1 MTELSGGGRNRKF
14 LLILAVLLAIVLF
27 PLVRGLVSGVSA
39 PSAAPAPTTPVPAA
53 VDVET
58 VPGTG
63 TATEF
68 DACAVL
74 TSDVVAAAGLKYASA
89 VVKTSGPNSCGG
101 PVEPVTA
108 SSAPTVLLTVGE
120 HKVTGTA
127 TSHGIRYER
136 QDGVLDAA
144 VVFPAAKLQL
154 THVAVIHDGE
164 GVLAKLIDGV
174 AARLAEGPKPAPAYR
189 YPAPYDLTAKPC
201 DALPDGLFTALTS
214 HPADGSRSESF
225 TQHEASSVSGT
236 NIKISCTRA
245 SAERET
251 MTVTQTIYR
260 DADAAAAETR
270 FLCESQ
276 PGWKVSPAPIGEV
289 SCTSPGAD
297 GRQQILFRA
306 GRDRVLVEYQA
317 DHPPA
322 GDLGG
327 VARKVYDSLP
337 H

>member
-39 PSAAPAPTTPVPAA
+39 PSAAPAPALPE

-63 TATEF
+63 AATGF

-74 TSDVVAAAGLKYASA
+74 TPDVVTAAGLKYASA
-89 VVKTSGPNSCGG
+89 VVKTAAASGTNSCGG

-120 HKVTGTA
+120 QKVTGPA

-154 THVAVIHDGE
+154 THFAVVHDGE

-225 TQHEASSVSGT
+225 TQHEAFSVSGM

-270 FLCESQ
+270 FLCESE
-276 PGWKVSPAPIGEV
+276 PGWKASPAPIGEV

-306 GRDRVLVEYQA
+306 GRDRVLVDYQA

-327 VARKVYDSLP
+327 VARKIYDSLP